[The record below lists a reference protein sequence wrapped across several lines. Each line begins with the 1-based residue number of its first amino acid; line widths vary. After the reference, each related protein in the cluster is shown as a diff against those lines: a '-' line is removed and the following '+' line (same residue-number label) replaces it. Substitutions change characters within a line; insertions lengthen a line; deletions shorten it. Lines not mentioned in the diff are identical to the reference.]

1 VARGNRDRVET
12 GLRVLWALL
21 AVALTLVGFAAAS
34 CGSGN
39 GQAGSSLTSAI
50 SSAGSGLTGGGPSL
64 PGSGLPTTSG
74 STSLT
79 VTTTSPPDTTIVG
92 VAPGSTGGSGSS
104 DNGLAWWV
112 YALIGALIVALIAG
126 AVWLIRSR
134 RKPTPPAPPP
144 VAVPK
149 SLPERQAILLAEV
162 EGRLGA
168 GWTVVSQTADTAMLE
183 RSGEITR
190 ITVDEFGT
198 LHEIPSPPS

>member
-1 VARGNRDRVET
+1 VARGDQDRI
-12 GLRVLWALL
+12 GAGPRVLWALL
-21 AVALTLVGFAAAS
+21 AVALTVVGFAAAS

-50 SSAGSGLTGGGPSL
+50 SSARSGVTGGGPTL
-64 PGSGLPTTSG
+64 PGSGLPTTTR
-74 STSLT
+74 STSVT

-92 VAPGSTGGSGSS
+92 VPPGSTGGSGSS
-104 DNGLAWWV
+104 ETG
-112 YALIGALIVALIAG
+112 
-126 AVWLIRSR
+126 
-134 RKPTPPAPPP
+134 

-149 SLPERQAILLAEV
+149 SIAERQAILLAEV
-162 EGRLGA
+162 ERRLGA

-198 LHEIPSPPS
+198 LHEIPSPPG